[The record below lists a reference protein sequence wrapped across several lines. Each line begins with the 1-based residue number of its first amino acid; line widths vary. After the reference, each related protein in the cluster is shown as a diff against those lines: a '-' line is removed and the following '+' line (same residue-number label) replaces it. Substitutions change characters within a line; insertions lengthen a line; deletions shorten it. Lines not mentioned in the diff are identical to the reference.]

1 MLISEHT
8 IYLVGSIQA
17 LRYSVQ
23 KVDSKSLKLPISP
36 DMLRIVYIRSGHCT
50 WVISGK
56 RYFVKAGDIVLLN
69 NTEMRYQ
76 TDIDPEEPVFQEVI
90 RFMPVTFEDGGD
102 YLSLFF
108 DRTPS
113 FTNVFTDFCHNHD
126 KILTLI
132 DWMRQ
137 EADND
142 APHRDSNMLAL
153 LRLLLIHLSRI
164 GKSLGMTED
173 VKKPYGYNARHY
185 QTVCDAINY
194 IKAHLGDELSASLLA
209 ERTGVSR
216 SYFSRIFHSLM
227 GMTIPQY
234 IRVLRIRNIR
244 ELVKNKNYNILEAV
258 YESGFGSVS
267 AYYKA
272 LRDLQVE
279 I

>member
-1 MLISEHT
+1 MFISEHT

-23 KVDSKSLKLPISP
+23 RVDSKSKRLPISP

-50 WVISGK
+50 WIISGK
-56 RYFVKAGDIVLLN
+56 SYHVKAGDLVLLN
-69 NTEMRYQ
+69 NTEKRYQ
-76 TDIDPEEPVFQEVI
+76 TDIDPKEPVFQEVI
-90 RFMPVTFEDGGD
+90 RFMPVTFEDGAD
-102 YLSLFF
+102 YLPLFF

-113 FTNVFTDFCHNHD
+113 FTNVFSKSCPNHH
-126 KILTLI
+126 KIITLI
-132 DWMRQ
+132 DWMR
-137 EADND
+137 EESDNEM
-142 APHRDSNMLAL
+142 PHRDSNMLAL
-153 LRLLLIHLSRI
+153 LRLLLIHLSRA
-164 GKSLGMTED
+164 GENLGMTANS
-173 VKKPYGYNARHY
+173 KKPYGYKARHY

-194 IKAHLGDELSASLLA
+194 IKAHLNEELSASLLA

-216 SYFSRIFHSLM
+216 CYFSRIFHALM

-234 IRVLRIRNIR
+234 IRVLRIRNIQ

-258 YESGFGSVS
+258 YESGFGSAS

-272 LRDLQVE
+272 LRDLQIE